1 MPARYFKWS
10 YDMKKIILMLCLLAV
25 SVTMYG
31 CTSKEI
37 HKDSGLMKITDDN
50 GRQVAFSKK
59 PERIVVLSPSFL
71 ELLEVLDGNVVGRA
85 ESTIVRTPDFAKNA
99 AVVGF
104 IFNINTEKVVELKPD
119 LIVAYKG
126 MHEKYIQLFEA
137 NGIPVVVLNLKYSIL
152 SGALTVA
159 IIILP
164 VIIRTTEEALKTVP
178 DGYREASLALGST
191 KFQTLYKV
199 VLPSAIPGILSGVI
213 LSVGRV
219 VGESAA
225 ILLTA
230 GTVAQMPGGIFD
242 SARNLTVH
250 AYLLT
255 KEKGDIASAA
265 SIGIV
270 LIFIVLFLNTV
281 AKFVAKKLNKAN
293 Y

>member
-1 MPARYFKWS
+1 MENNLKVR
-10 YDMKKIILMLCLLAV
+10 KKKDNLLVSLVYLSAIITVGLL
-25 SVTMYG
+25 
-31 CTSKEI
+31 
-37 HKDSGLMKITDDN
+37 
-50 GRQVAFSKK
+50 
-59 PERIVVLSPSFL
+59 VV
-71 ELLEVLDGNVVGRA
+71 
-85 ESTIVRTPDFAKNA
+85 I
-99 AVVGF
+99 VGF
-104 IFNINTEKVVELKPD
+104 IFIKGIAKISPNFLFADYSASGNGGILPMIMTTVYMVLVSILVATPIGILAAVYLQEYAKQGKLVRVIRFATECL
-119 LIVAYKG
+119 A
-126 MHEKYIQLFEA
+126 
-137 NGIPVVVLNLKYSIL
+137 GIPSIVYGLFGGIFFVVALKLQYSIL
-152 SGALTVA
+152 SGGLTVA

-164 VIIRTTEEALKTVP
+164 TIIRSTEEALKTVP

-199 VLPSAIPGILSGVI
+199 VLPSAISGILSGVI